1 MNFYSLFIFIFYCF
15 KFIFLLSN
23 EVLNKIEKKMVLKDL
38 NSNDNSKIN
47 PSNTKLLFEKV
58 LKTIKIM
65 ANNREEAIKPE
76 FLKLY
81 YKLNDITELAL
92 NIDERQRKIID
103 KATNVNNKLEQ
114 SIKNDLNDI
123 KLVVSAEE
131 TIKNLFQKIDNS
143 KNLIEQIRNKINNLK
158 ENYKK

>member
-1 MNFYSLFIFIFYCF
+1 
-15 KFIFLLSN
+15 
-23 EVLNKIEKKMVLKDL
+23 
-38 NSNDNSKIN
+38 
-47 PSNTKLLFEKV
+47 
-58 LKTIKIM
+58 M

-76 FLKLY
+76 FLRLY

>member
-1 MNFYSLFIFIFYCF
+1 
-15 KFIFLLSN
+15 
-23 EVLNKIEKKMVLKDL
+23 
-38 NSNDNSKIN
+38 
-47 PSNTKLLFEKV
+47 
-58 LKTIKIM
+58 M
-65 ANNREEAIKPE
+65 ANNKEDAIKPE
-76 FLKLY
+76 FLRLY

>member
-1 MNFYSLFIFIFYCF
+1 
-15 KFIFLLSN
+15 
-23 EVLNKIEKKMVLKDL
+23 
-38 NSNDNSKIN
+38 
-47 PSNTKLLFEKV
+47 
-58 LKTIKIM
+58 M

-76 FLKLY
+76 FLRLY

-114 SIKNDLNDI
+114 SIKNDLNDM

-143 KNLIEQIRNKINNLK
+143 KNLIEQIRNKINILK

>member
-1 MNFYSLFIFIFYCF
+1 
-15 KFIFLLSN
+15 
-23 EVLNKIEKKMVLKDL
+23 
-38 NSNDNSKIN
+38 
-47 PSNTKLLFEKV
+47 
-58 LKTIKIM
+58 M

-76 FLKLY
+76 FLRLY

-158 ENYKK
+158 ENDKK

>member
-1 MNFYSLFIFIFYCF
+1 
-15 KFIFLLSN
+15 
-23 EVLNKIEKKMVLKDL
+23 
-38 NSNDNSKIN
+38 
-47 PSNTKLLFEKV
+47 
-58 LKTIKIM
+58 M

>member
-1 MNFYSLFIFIFYCF
+1 
-15 KFIFLLSN
+15 
-23 EVLNKIEKKMVLKDL
+23 
-38 NSNDNSKIN
+38 
-47 PSNTKLLFEKV
+47 
-58 LKTIKIM
+58 M

-76 FLKLY
+76 FLRLY

-92 NIDERQRKIID
+92 NIDERQRKIND

>member
-1 MNFYSLFIFIFYCF
+1 
-15 KFIFLLSN
+15 
-23 EVLNKIEKKMVLKDL
+23 
-38 NSNDNSKIN
+38 
-47 PSNTKLLFEKV
+47 
-58 LKTIKIM
+58 M

-76 FLKLY
+76 FLRLY

-143 KNLIEQIRNKINNLK
+143 KNLIEQIKKKINNLK

>member
-1 MNFYSLFIFIFYCF
+1 
-15 KFIFLLSN
+15 
-23 EVLNKIEKKMVLKDL
+23 
-38 NSNDNSKIN
+38 
-47 PSNTKLLFEKV
+47 
-58 LKTIKIM
+58 M

-143 KNLIEQIRNKINNLK
+143 KNLIEQIKNKINNLK

>member
-1 MNFYSLFIFIFYCF
+1 M
-15 KFIFLLSN
+15 
-23 EVLNKIEKKMVLKDL
+23 
-38 NSNDNSKIN
+38 
-47 PSNTKLLFEKV
+47 
-58 LKTIKIM
+58 
-65 ANNREEAIKPE
+65 
-76 FLKLY
+76 
-81 YKLNDITELAL
+81 AL
-92 NIDERQRKIID
+92 NINERQRKIID

-143 KNLIEQIRNKINNLK
+143 KNLIEEIKNKINNLK

>member
-1 MNFYSLFIFIFYCF
+1 
-15 KFIFLLSN
+15 
-23 EVLNKIEKKMVLKDL
+23 
-38 NSNDNSKIN
+38 
-47 PSNTKLLFEKV
+47 
-58 LKTIKIM
+58 M

-76 FLKLY
+76 FLRLY

-143 KNLIEQIRNKINNLK
+143 KNLIEQIKNKINNLK